1 MNRQEAQQEIEKLR
15 HELNEHIRRYHVL
28 DDPLISDEE
37 YDRMMQA
44 LIRLEREYPD
54 LETPDS
60 PSHRVGGEPLPYF
73 EKVHHTIP
81 MLSLGN
87 AFNVEDLNE
96 FDNRIKRAAQ
106 VDTVAYVCEL
116 KIDGLAVSLRYEHGV
131 FVRGAT
137 RGDGETGENIT
148 QNLKTIR
155 SIPLRLKE
163 PVTLEVRG
171 EAFLPKREFERIN
184 KGKEERGEAPFANPR
199 NAAAG
204 SLRQLDPKLAA
215 ERALDIYL
223 YEVGELQGERVP
235 ETHSSSLEFLS
246 HLGLKVNPDRV
257 TVHGIDE
264 AMEFVDYWREH
275 RGELGYEIDG
285 IVIKVDD
292 KELRNRLGTTAK
304 SPRWAIAY
312 KFPAEESVTVLRDID
327 IHVGR
332 TGAITPTAVLDPVV
346 LAGTTVR
353 RASLHNED
361 MIREKGIMLGDYVTV
376 RKAGDIIPEVVGVLK
391 ERRNGEERPY
401 EMPTH
406 CPECG
411 SELVRLEGEVALRC
425 INPQCPAQAREGLIH
440 FVSRGAMNIEGLGE
454 KVVTQLFREGLVKG
468 PADLYD
474 LRKEDLLPLERMGEK
489 SVDNLLQSIE
499 ESKGNSLERL
509 LFGLGIRFVGAKG
522 AKILAQHFKDMETLM
537 NASAEELEEV
547 DEIGPKM
554 AESIVTYSENPDVL
568 ETIRRLKEA
577 GVNLTYRGTVSQSPE
592 QETPF
597 SGKTV
602 VLTGTLQQMSRKEA
616 VEKIEALGGKVTGSV
631 SKNTDW
637 VIAGEKA
644 GSKLEKARQL
654 GVDVMDETAFSA
666 LLKQINDQS

>member
-28 DDPLISDEE
+28 DDPLISDGK

-73 EKVHHTIP
+73 EKVHHTVP

-96 FDNRIKRAAQ
+96 FDHRIKRAAQ

-137 RGDGETGENIT
+137 RGDGQTGENIT

-223 YEVGELQGERVP
+223 YEVGELQGEQVP

-312 KFPAEESVTVLRDID
+312 KFPAEEGVTVLQDID
-327 IHVGR
+327 IQVGR

-499 ESKGNSLERL
+499 ESKENSLERL

-522 AKILAQHFKDMETLM
+522 AKILAQHFGDMETLM
-537 NASAEELEEV
+537 NASAEELEAV

-554 AESIVTYSENPDVL
+554 AESIVAYSENPDVL

-577 GVNLTYRGTVSQSPE
+577 GVNLTYQGTVSQSQE
-592 QETPF
+592 QKTPF

-616 VEKIEALGGKVTGSV
+616 AEKIEALGGKVTGSV

>member
-1 MNRQEAQQEIEKLR
+1 MNRQEAQREIEKLR

-28 DDPLISDEE
+28 DDPLISDGE

-131 FVRGAT
+131 FVRGAS
-137 RGDGETGENIT
+137 RGDGQTGENIT

-184 KGKEERGEAPFANPR
+184 RGKEERGEAPFANPR

-223 YEVGELQGERVP
+223 YEVGELQGEQVP
-235 ETHSSSLEFLS
+235 KTHSSSLEFLS

-312 KFPAEESVTVLRDID
+312 KFPAEEGVTVLRDID

-454 KVVTQLFREGLVKG
+454 KVVTQLFREGLVNG

-522 AKILAQHFKDMETLM
+522 AKILAQHFGDMETLM
-537 NASAEELEEV
+537 NASAEELEAV

-568 ETIRRLKEA
+568 ETIRRLKKA

-616 VEKIEALGGKVTGSV
+616 AEKIEALGGKVTGSV